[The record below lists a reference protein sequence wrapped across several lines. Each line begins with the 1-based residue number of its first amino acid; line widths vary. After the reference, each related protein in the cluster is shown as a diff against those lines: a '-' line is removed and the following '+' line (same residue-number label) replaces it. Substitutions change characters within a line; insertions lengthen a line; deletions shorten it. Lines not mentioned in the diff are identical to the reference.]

1 MELTQFRIPQA
12 LIDGSYGAELEFPC
26 PLLGPVFEPA
36 QYPTMYE
43 LSLVPNAK
51 FDVNI
56 IPGIDKMRI
65 TNFSLIIIIFQSP
78 NLHPYDQSN
87 HSYCILPTSCVT
99 SIINL
104 TKMKDNES
112 RKTQSVQLVLE
123 RNNSTIF
130 W

>member
-1 MELTQFRIPQA
+1 VFA
-12 LIDGSYGAELEFPC
+12 SYLIAYRYKCAGSTSFFGQKVVSLGCNLHFDGSYGAELEFPC

-65 TNFSLIIIIFQSP
+65 TNISLIIIIFQSP
-78 NLHPYDQSN
+78 NLHPYD
-87 HSYCILPTSCVT
+87 
-99 SIINL
+99 
-104 TKMKDNES
+104 
-112 RKTQSVQLVLE
+112 
-123 RNNSTIF
+123 
-130 W
+130 